1 MTSAVSKPLINDVT
15 TNPDQ
20 PLEFFK
26 IKELQANL
34 NKDLSYPE
42 SFNEIQRKFYPGLK
56 PLKLD
61 NDPLRVIDVCLAL
74 IKQRQWEIINFNESQ
89 LRIEAVV
96 TTNLMKFKDDV
107 VIQVFD
113 TGDGLSRLEMRSK
126 SRTGKGDLG
135 VNAQRIEA
143 FLRDVES
150 KLSASVA

>member
-1 MTSAVSKPLINDVT
+1 MTSALSKPLINDVT

-34 NKDLSYPE
+34 DKNLSYPE
-42 SFNEIQRKFYPGLK
+42 SFIELQKKFYPSLCPLIVEKEALK
-56 PLKLD
+56 VVD
-61 NDPLRVIDVCLAL
+61 TCLAL
-74 IKQRQWEIINFNESQ
+74 IKQRQWEIINYNESE

-113 TGDGLSRLEMRSK
+113 HGDGRSRIEMRSK

-135 VNAQRIEA
+135 INAQRIEA
-143 FLRDVES
+143 FLKDAEA
-150 KLSASVA
+150 KLRTSVA